1 MVAVSYKKPES
12 ITATASVSDVV
23 SRQSN
28 ASETSV
34 NEVVATSIAANVAE
48 VANLPVASNVA
59 NLSVS
64 LAAKNEI
71 TSSST
76 TTSVS
81 KQQIV
86 QPTGDRRALVTYVAQ
101 PGDTLDLVSAR
112 YGVSKDTIKWANNL
126 TSEALDAGKELTIPP
141 VDGVVYTVKDGDTV
155 EKLAEKYKA
164 SQDRII
170 TFNDLELQGLAKD
183 TKIIIPAGQLPET
196 ERPGYVAPR
205 TYTSYYTG
213 NTSFATGGGNSR
225 ILYVNSRGTS
235 GGNRNAY
242 GNCTWFAWEYR
253 QDIGR
258 PLPNAVLGHAN
269 TWNLS
274 LGRMGYLINRSPA
287 VGAIMQSSAGG
298 GGYGHVA
305 VVTGID
311 SDGSVTVR
319 EMNYAGYNVVS
330 ERTLSAAQAST
341 YNYIH

>member
-71 TSSST
+71 TPSST

-86 QPTGDRRALVTYVAQ
+86 QPTGDRRALVTYTTQ
-101 PGDTLDLVSAR
+101 SGDTIDAVAAH
-112 YGVSKDTIKWANNL
+112 YGVSKDTIKWANSL
-126 TSEALDAGKELTIPP
+126 TSDALDPGKELTIPP
-141 VDGVVYTVKDGDTV
+141 VDGVVYTVKDGDTI

-164 SQDRII
+164 SQDRIVA
-170 TFNDLELQGLAKD
+170 FNDLELQGITKD
-183 TKIIIPAGQLPET
+183 TKIIIPGGQLPET

-205 TYTSYYTG
+205 VTTTWS
-213 NTSFATGGGNSR
+213 GGGGASTFASSNFM
-225 ILYVNSRGTS
+225 S
-235 GGNRNAY
+235 GSVGNKYAY
-242 GNCTWFAWEYR
+242 GYCTWYAYER
-253 QDIGR
+253 RAQMGR
-258 PLPNAVLGHAN
+258 PVGSFWGNAN
-269 TWNLS
+269 TWAAAA
-274 LGRMGYLINRSPA
+274 RAQGYSVNSTPA
-287 VGAIMQSSAGG
+287 PGAVFQTAYGG
-298 GGYGHVA
+298 GGYGHV
-305 VVTGID
+305 GIID
-311 SDGSVTVR
+311 SVDHEAGTVTYRDMNGGAGWNRIGSGTVSIA
-319 EMNYAGYNVVS
+319 E
-330 ERTLSAAQAST
+330 AQSKWIF
-341 YNYIH
+341 IH